1 MLKPKRSATL
11 AESRSGTTSREKGR
25 ITLVSLVAAVALTL
39 LKLAAGLATGSLG
52 LLSEAAHSGLDTVS
66 SIFTFISVRVAERPA
81 DDDHP
86 YGHGRFENLSAVL
99 QGALLLITAGFIIVE
114 AGRRLL
120 SPGEAVAVSY
130 WAFGVMGLSVA
141 VDLWRSRL
149 LMAAARKYRSRALE
163 ADALNFRADLLS
175 SSVVIVGLVLTVLA
189 GRSER
194 LGWLGSADALAAL
207 VVGLNIV
214 WMSAQLA
221 LRSLNVM
228 LDRVPVALRE
238 RVTQAV
244 KGVPGVID
252 TGAVRLRESGH
263 LVFADVTVSTS
274 RALSLTEAH
283 RVSERVEAAVREV
296 EPRAE
301 TVVHV
306 EPVAVKD
313 ESATAALRA
322 TAAAL
327 GFDVHHEQVHE
338 IGERL
343 EASLHLV
350 VSPTLTLEEAHRR
363 AHELVA
369 AARRD
374 NPQLTRVE
382 THLEVTE
389 PDLRFQREVSREHP
403 ETVRRI
409 QDVLEG
415 SDPQVRVHEV
425 RLYRHDASQDA
436 WEAVVHCGFPKT
448 LDMREV
454 HRRTEELELRLR
466 QALPNLEQV
475 LIHAEPSG

>member
-1 MLKPKRSATL
+1 MLKPKRRARLT
-11 AESRSGTTSREKGR
+11 ENQRSTASQEKGR
-25 ITLVSLVAAVALTL
+25 ITLISVMAAVALTI

-66 SIFTFISVRVAERPA
+66 SAFTFISVRIAERPA

-99 QGALLLITAGFIIVE
+99 QGVLLLITAGFIIVE

-130 WAFGVMGLSVA
+130 WAFGVMGLSIA

-149 LMAAARKYRSRALE
+149 LMAAARKYHSRALE

-175 SSVVIVGLVLTVLA
+175 SSVVIVGLVLTALA
-189 GRSER
+189 GQSER
-194 LGWLGSADALAAL
+194 LGWLNSADALAAL
-207 VVGLNIV
+207 IVGLNIV
-214 WMSAQLA
+214 WMSARLA
-221 LRSLNVM
+221 LQSLNVM
-228 LDRVPVALRE
+228 LDRVPAALRD

-252 TGAVRLRESGH
+252 AEAVRLRESGH

-283 RVSERVEAAVREV
+283 LVSERVEAAVREV

-306 EPVAVKD
+306 EPVAVRD

-327 GFDVHHEQVHE
+327 GFNVHHEQVYG

-350 VSPTLTLEEAHRR
+350 VSPTLSLEETHHQ

-369 AARRD
+369 AAKRD

-389 PDLRFQREVSREHP
+389 PYFHLQREVSSEQP

-409 QDVLEG
+409 QEVLEG
-415 SDPQVRVHEV
+415 SGLQARVHEV
-425 RLYRHDASQDA
+425 RLYHHDASQDA
-436 WEAVVHCGFPKT
+436 WEVVVHCGFPKT

-466 QALPNLEQV
+466 HAVPGLEQV